1 MLSTSTLLGVAGVGS
16 LAAAVAVRGAYQ
28 KRMKENKSI
37 SASAYHDQQ
46 KDLIQPILGSAEVF
60 RSTKL
65 SLYQY
70 ETCPYCAKLKAYLDY
85 NSISYDE
92 IEVSPMTKKEISHS
106 LFKKVPQ
113 LQLGNNGPF
122 LVDSSTIIDL
132 LHPIFHPQHPER
144 TDSDKEWQ
152 KRHSKLLGLLVI
164 NTNRNIS
171 EARERFAYAK
181 NTNFSFKEKFMISQ
195 FMPLAMYGV
204 KRMFIKPRLI
214 KEGIYDPKMD
224 ERTALYQEINYWI
237 YEGLNGN
244 QLQGGESPSI
254 ADIET
259 FGILRSMAPFPIF
272 KDIQENVKQPE
283 FSSWYSKM
291 EELTNH
297 SLKNKQ
303 NKE

>member
-1 MLSTSTLLGVAGVGS
+1 M
-16 LAAAVAVRGAYQ
+16 
-28 KRMKENKSI
+28 
-37 SASAYHDQQ
+37 
-46 KDLIQPILGSAEVF
+46 
-60 RSTKL
+60 
-65 SLYQY
+65 
-70 ETCPYCAKLKAYLDY
+70 
-85 NSISYDE
+85 
-92 IEVSPMTKKEISHS
+92 
-106 LFKKVPQ
+106 
-113 LQLGNNGPF
+113 
-122 LVDSSTIIDL
+122 
-132 LHPIFHPQHPER
+132 
-144 TDSDKEWQ
+144 
-152 KRHSKLLGLLVI
+152 
-164 NTNRNIS
+164 
-171 EARERFAYAK
+171 
-181 NTNFSFKEKFMISQ
+181 
-195 FMPLAMYGV
+195 
-204 KRMFIKPRLI
+204 I